1 MEVLPC
7 LPTKFSQVMESERA
21 LDVGLYVAM
30 LVDLASE
37 QHDP

>member
-7 LPTKFSQVMESERA
+7 LPTKLSQVMESVQA
-21 LDVGLYVAM
+21 LYVALYVAM